1 MGGPTDADRS
11 PRLTLTGAASEM
23 AGLWH
28 RRTQR
33 YAHLFFAAWLGVVLY
48 SPLGDDAGVA
58 LVTRTVV
65 FPALV
70 LSGLLLW
77 KRAAIRRRI
86 G

>member
-1 MGGPTDADRS
+1 MGGPTDADRW

-23 AGLWH
+23 AGIWH

-33 YAHLFFAAWLGVVLY
+33 YTHLLFATWLGVVLY
-48 SPLGDDAGVA
+48 SPLGDNAGVE
-58 LVTRTVV
+58 LVTQTVV

-77 KRAAIRRRI
+77 KGAAIRRRI